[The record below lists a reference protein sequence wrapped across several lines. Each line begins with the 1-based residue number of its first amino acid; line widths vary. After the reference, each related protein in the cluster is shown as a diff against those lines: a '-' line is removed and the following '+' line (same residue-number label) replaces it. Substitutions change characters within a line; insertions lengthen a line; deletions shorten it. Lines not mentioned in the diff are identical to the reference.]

1 VPLHTALAND
11 GVPLFFDDDD
21 DDDDAEA
28 SSSGGREVSR
38 AERSRGN
45 ARRLFERLF
54 SRAHRRRSST
64 TNACLFRVRSEA
76 PLTDAFGALDFCA
89 FLARKQVIPS
99 LQGDA
104 STQSPPDLPSFIFK
118 ERIVYLGMTL
128 VPSVTEL
135 ILAELLYLQ
144 YEDNNKPIY
153 LYINSTGTSK
163 EGQKYGY
170 DTEAFAIYDTMKYVN
185 PPVHTVAVGTAWGEA
200 AMLLACGE
208 KGHRA
213 ALPSASIMIKQP
225 INAFRGQATELEIQ
239 RKEIRNTKRQT
250 LELLSKGIG
259 RDYEEIEKDI
269 NRPKYF
275 NPWEAVEYGIIDQ
288 VLDGKH

>member
-1 VPLHTALAND
+1 MSLA
-11 GVPLFFDDDD
+11 
-21 DDDDAEA
+21 A
-28 SSSGGREVSR
+28 SAAAARVAPRNGLSS
-38 AERSRGN
+38 
-45 ARRLFERLF
+45 
-54 SRAHRRRSST
+54 RRRVAPGAVALRT
-64 TNACLFRVRSEA
+64 APRSKTVA
-76 PLTDAFGALDFCA
+76 RSAVYTPLKIQA
-89 FLARKQVIPS
+89 VIPS
-99 LQGDA
+99 MQGDA
-104 STQSPPDLPSFIFK
+104 ANQSPPDLPSFIFK

-144 YEDNNKPIY
+144 YEDNAKPIY
-153 LYINSTGTSK
+153 LYINSTGTSR

-200 AMLLACGE
+200 AMLLASGE

-239 RKEIRNTKRQT
+239 RAEIRNTKRQT
-250 LELLSKGIG
+250 LELLSKGVG
-259 RDYEEIEKDI
+259 KTYEEIEKDI

-275 NPWEAVEYGIIDQ
+275 NPWEAVEYGLIDQ
-288 VLDGKH
+288 VLDGKSKKP

>member
-1 VPLHTALAND
+1 MSLAASAAAARVAPRNGLSSRRRVATGTVAL
-11 GVPLFFDDDD
+11 
-21 DDDDAEA
+21 
-28 SSSGGREVSR
+28 R
-38 AERSRGN
+38 AQPRSRTVARSAPYTPLKIN
-45 ARRLFERLF
+45 A
-54 SRAHRRRSST
+54 
-64 TNACLFRVRSEA
+64 
-76 PLTDAFGALDFCA
+76 
-89 FLARKQVIPS
+89 VIPS

>member
-1 VPLHTALAND
+1 MFASPYKLH
-11 GVPLFFDDDD
+11 P
-21 DDDDAEA
+21 EKI
-28 SSSGGREVSR
+28 S
-38 AERSRGN
+38 
-45 ARRLFERLF
+45 
-54 SRAHRRRSST
+54 
-64 TNACLFRVRSEA
+64 FRH
-76 PLTDAFGALDFCA
+76 AFNALD
-89 FLARKQVIPS
+89 LNDRQRNSTRKFRPVSKGLNLKIEAVIPS

-104 STQSPPDLPSFIFK
+104 SSQAPPDLPSYIFK

-144 YEDNNKPIY
+144 YEDDSKPIQ

-170 DTEAFAIYDTMKYVN
+170 DTEAFAIYDTIQYVK
-185 PPVHTVAVGTAWGEA
+185 PPVHTIVVGTAWGEA
-200 AMLLACGE
+200 AMLLAAGA

-225 INAFRGQATELEIQ
+225 ISSFRGQASELEIL
-239 RKEIRNTKRQT
+239 RTELRNTKMQT
-250 LELLSKGIG
+250 LKILSRSIG
-259 RDYEEIEKDI
+259 RDTSLIEKDI

-275 NPWEAVEYGIIDQ
+275 DPYEAKEYGLIDQ
-288 VLDGKH
+288 VNM